1 MKNTKKAFK
10 SVIFAVLTAFAVY
23 ISAAAE
29 TLPEDISL
37 SCLLVIIEE
46 SCDVEEIIRGI
57 DCDSIESVRELTN
70 PDDYED
76 SYTPM
81 LLVEI
86 KNKSEENLLKAKEYF
101 ENAEYVLDI
110 RYDYLVGGLL
120 PEFLPGP
127 EYLPGDADS
136 DGRLTAA
143 DARHILR
150 YSVGLSSNDSDYY
163 REAIDADY
171 DGRITASDASAV
183 VRISVGLEKIPDM
196 RTRKTIITENY

>member
-1 MKNTKKAFK
+1 MKNTKKAFM

-37 SCLLVIIEE
+37 SHLLVIIEE

-110 RYDYLVGGLL
+110 RYDYFVGGLL
-120 PEFLPGP
+120 PEF
-127 EYLPGDADS
+127 LPGDADS

-143 DARHILR
+143 DARRILR

-171 DGRITASDASAV
+171 DGRITASDARAV
-183 VRISVGLEKIPDM
+183 LRISVGLEKIPEM
-196 RTRKTIITENY
+196 RTRKTIIPENY

>member
-86 KNKSEENLLKAKEYF
+86 KNKSEDNLLKAKEYF

-120 PEFLPGP
+120 PEF
-127 EYLPGDADS
+127 LPGDADS

-171 DGRITASDASAV
+171 DGRITASDARAV
-183 VRISVGLEKIPDM
+183 LRISVGLEKIPEM